1 MIRTPL
7 LARLGAACLVLGA
20 TTNATMSTAQ
30 ATAKRAARV
39 DPTAAL
45 DAYFAQAIG
54 EWEVPGMSVAIV
66 RGDSVVFA
74 RGYGVRELGKTGA
87 VDDRTLFAIGSSS
100 KAFTVAL
107 LGMLVDEGKIR
118 WDDPVTKHLPEFQL
132 ADPWLTREVTVR
144 DLVTHRVDV
153 MRADAVWEGTS
164 NSRAEIVRR
173 ARFLK
178 PTATFRSRFD
188 YNNIMFIAAGELAAR
203 KLGMSWD
210 DAVRQRIFAPLG
222 MASSNTSTHAFGE
235 NPNVATPHGTIDGT
249 IRPIEWKNIDNAGPA
264 GSINSSAREM
274 AQWLRLQLAKGS
286 IGGKQLVSAAQIAEM
301 HMMQMPMRVSSEW
314 SPVATSPIPALM
326 VPGTN
331 FMGYGLG
338 WFLQDYRGY
347 KVVGHGGAIDGMRAQ
362 VAMIPS
368 EKLGLVILTNL
379 DQTSNNLP
387 EALIFRIFDAYLGGA
402 QRDWSADLRAKW
414 LPTREALVRSAA
426 AKPATPG
433 KPSLPLEQYTGS
445 YADSLLGE
453 VRVSVENGKLVA
465 ALPNFI
471 ADLEPWGYESFLGRQ
486 RNGLR
491 LSILFQFAPAQDLSG
506 RPGRLI
512 IPMVGEYGRR

>member
-1 MIRTPL
+1 MIRTPM
-7 LARLGAACLVLGA
+7 LARLGSACLLLGA
-20 TTNATMSTAQ
+20 TTSAAQSTVNRAT
-30 ATAKRAARV
+30 RA

-45 DAYFAQAIG
+45 DAYFAKAIT
-54 EWEVPGMSVAIV
+54 EWGVPGMSVAIV
-66 RGDSVVFA
+66 RNDSIVFA
-74 RGYGVRELGKTGA
+74 RGYGVREFGKPGA
-87 VDDRTLFAIGSSS
+87 VDDQTLFAIGSSS
-100 KAFTVAL
+100 KPFTVAL

-132 ADPWLTREVTVR
+132 ADPWLTREVTIR

-164 NSRAEIVRR
+164 NSREEIVRR

-178 PTATFRSRFD
+178 PTASFRSRFD
-188 YNNIMFIAAGELAAR
+188 YNNIMFITAGQLAAR
-203 KLGMSWD
+203 KSGKSWD
-210 DAVRQRIFAPLG
+210 DLVRERIFVPLG
-222 MASSNTSTHAFGE
+222 MASSNTSTHGFGE
-235 NPNVATPHGTIDGT
+235 NPNVATPHATIDGAV
-249 IRPIEWKNIDNAGPA
+249 RPIEWKNIDNAGPA

-274 AQWLRLQLAKGS
+274 AQWVRLQLGKGS
-286 IGGKQLVSAAQIAEM
+286 VGGRSLVSAAQVGEM
-301 HMMQMPMRVSSEW
+301 HMMQMPMRVSAEW
-314 SPVATSPIPALM
+314 APVATSPIPALM

-362 VAMIPS
+362 VAMIPA

-387 EALIFRIFDAYLGGA
+387 EALIFRIFDAYLGGP
-402 QRDWSADLRAKW
+402 QRDWSAEVRAKW
-414 LPTREALVRSAA
+414 LPTREALVRSFEARA
-426 AKPATPG
+426 ATPG
-433 KPSLPLEQYTGS
+433 KPSLPLEQYAGV

-453 VRVSVENGKLVA
+453 VRVTVENGKLVA
-465 ALPNFI
+465 ALPNFV

-491 LSILFQFAPAQDLSG
+491 FSVLFQFAPAQDLSG

-512 IPMVGEYGRR
+512 IPLVGEYGRR